1 MSKGGEISM
10 LEKATNPEMNNAD
23 GMELG
28 EHATSVTLPVICAF
42 RQIVLCVRFCATPF
56 Y

>member
-1 MSKGGEISM
+1 MSKDGEISM
-10 LEKATNPEMNNAD
+10 LEKATNPEMNDAD

-28 EHATSVTLPVICAF
+28 EHATSATLPVICAL
-42 RQIVLCVRFCATPF
+42 RRIALCVRFCETRF